1 MLNRKTYEQIRILSL
16 RQFPDAPIP

>member
-16 RQFPDAPIP
+16 HQFLDAPIP